1 MGLLGGLISVRSVF
15 VLFCFVFLFSSLLLW
30 SSFQVSAVKWETPP
44 WRDMFCLHNPLYKQ
58 NVDLALIGMAMFNCP
73 QVTSGHAR
81 VSILKGTTLAILSVA
96 INSNE
101 WRIPKE
107 RHWANLTVKKRYRI
121 FEGGS
126 DRGKRFWI
134 RNNWQASP
142 RKGGEICKQRF
153 SPQGRDNF
161 DPAMVGDP
169 IMFKPDI
176 YIGGNF
182 ESTLWFRVPV
192 APIGTIFSFHVNR
205 CLV

>member
-1 MGLLGGLISVRSVF
+1 
-15 VLFCFVFLFSSLLLW
+15 
-30 SSFQVSAVKWETPP
+30 
-44 WRDMFCLHNPLYKQ
+44 
-58 NVDLALIGMAMFNCP
+58 MAMFNSP
-73 QVTSGHAR
+73 QAITGHTR
-81 VSILKGTTLAILSVA
+81 VSILKGTTLAFLSVA
-96 INSNE
+96 IDSNE
-101 WRIPKE
+101 WRIAKE
-107 RHWANLTVKKRYRI
+107 KHWANLTVKKRYRI

-134 RNNWQASP
+134 RKNWQASP
-142 RKGGEICKQRF
+142 RKGGETCKQKF

-192 APIGTIFSFHVNR
+192 TPVGTIFSLHVNR
-205 CLV
+205 CLVKPL

>member
-1 MGLLGGLISVRSVF
+1 MGLLGGFSQRKKCFCLF
-15 VLFCFVFLFSSLLLW
+15 VCFFFLSLLLW
-30 SSFQVSAVKWETPP
+30 SSFRVSAVKWETPTR
-44 WRDMFCLHNPLYKQ
+44 RDMFCLHKLFENQ

-73 QVTSGHAR
+73 QVTTGHAR

-121 FEGGS
+121 FEEGS

-142 RKGGEICKQRF
+142 ERGVKSANKGLAHK
-153 SPQGRDNF
+153 
-161 DPAMVGDP
+161 
-169 IMFKPDI
+169 
-176 YIGGNF
+176 
-182 ESTLWFRVPV
+182 
-192 APIGTIFSFHVNR
+192 
-205 CLV
+205 